1 MGLTVNG
8 DVVAIEGYCRV
19 EDAEPL
25 VAILQRGKVTV
36 DLTMC
41 EGLHAAVAQ
50 AILAFDCQIV
60 GQPTDQF
67 LSELLKPALSR
78 GAKP

>member
-1 MGLTVNG
+1 MGLTVDG
-8 DVVAIEGYCRV
+8 DVVVIKGYCRV

-36 DLTMC
+36 DLTTC
-41 EGLHAAVAQ
+41 EGLHAAVVQ

-60 GQPTDQF
+60 GNPTDPF
-67 LSELLKPALSR
+67 LSKLLKPVLSR